1 MKKSPLFSL
10 IFTLMTCALCRTAM
24 AADPAPPMADLE
36 PQLTAQ
42 PAGSVNPGSPGGMGL
57 DDFGFGHQ
65 AAQQPAGPAGAAGR
79 DDEYRSAP
87 QPMPLLEGF

>member
-1 MKKSPLFSL
+1 MKNSPLFSL
-10 IFTLMTCALCRTAM
+10 IFTLMTFALCRAAM

-42 PAGSVNPGSPGGMGL
+42 PAGSVNPGSPGGMGP

-65 AAQQPAGPAGAAGR
+65 AAQQPAGPGVAGR

-87 QPMPLLEGF
+87 QPMPSLEGF